1 MAKIHQPFT
10 DRKDEAGGRYHL
22 MFWMMVFFFVILGA
36 RLWYLQVIRGEELH
50 DRVESNRT
58 RTVELTPA
66 RGLIL
71 DRNGT
76 VLVDNE
82 GSFDLCIQ
90 KGQVKNADKLL
101 EEISAITGTDYDE
114 LQRQYQE
121 IKYPNANV
129 PLVKGLTRPELVAVE
144 SRRFR
149 LEGVSIQVNSHRH
162 PLIDVL
168 AAHTIGYVREIG
180 KEQLEAERKKMDEAV
195 RRLVSEG
202 ETREEAQKKVKRE
215 INPHRSGDLVGRSGL
230 EQSME
235 YYLHGR
241 PGLAERE
248 VNARERVLS
257 EVIKEMPESGY
268 NIRLTLDARLQAMAQ
283 SLLGDRAGAVVLLDP
298 RNFEILALASSPT
311 YRLSDFSG
319 GISAKKWKNLL
330 DDKFTP
336 LMHRAIAGQY
346 PPGSTYKIAVALAAL
361 SEGFIT
367 PTTTFHCSGS
377 MKIGNDTFRCHN
389 RFGHRTVD
397 LKKSLAV
404 SCDVYYYEVGRLMG
418 IDRMSRKV
426 GEFFGLGRTAGLE
439 LNSEN
444 GGLLPTTEWKLRRE
458 KRRWTQ
464 GDTVTASIGQG
475 YILTTPLQ
483 VAQMTAVLANGG
495 HLYRPHL
502 VREVVDVDGRVVKT
516 FEPELVSKVNTDP
529 AHIEAIKRGLEAV
542 VNEPGGTGRRAA
554 LPDVMVAG
562 KTGTSQ
568 VVSNKKVESYDRNR
582 IPYENRDHA
591 WFTGYAPAENPEV
604 VVAVLLEHTGG
615 GGTFAAPI
623 GGRMLA
629 AYFDPSIMPSIL
641 PPAQVQPDTPA
652 SWRAAVE

>member
-1 MAKIHQPFT
+1 MAKTHQPFSE
-10 DRKDEAGGRYHL
+10 RKDEAGGRYHL

-50 DRVESNRT
+50 DRIMVNRT
-58 RTVELTPA
+58 RAVELTPA
-66 RGLIL
+66 RGLIM

-82 GSFDLCIQ
+82 GSFDLCVQ
-90 KGQVKNADKLL
+90 KAQVKNSEKLL
-101 EEISAITGTDYDE
+101 EEISSITGVDYEE
-114 LQRQYQE
+114 LQRRYQD
-121 IKYPNANV
+121 IKTSTANT
-129 PLVKGLTRPELVAVE
+129 PLFKGLTRSELVAVE

-149 LEGVSIQVNSHRH
+149 LEGVSVQVNSHRH

-168 AAHTIGYVREIG
+168 AAHTIGYVREIS
-180 KEQLEAERKKMDEAV
+180 KEQLEAERKKADEAV

-202 ETREEAQKKVKRE
+202 ETREEAQKKVNLE
-215 INPHRSGDLVGRSGL
+215 QNPHRSGDLVGRGGI

-248 VNARERVLS
+248 VNAGEMVLN
-257 EVIKEMPESGY
+257 EVIREMPEPGY

-283 SLLGDRAGAVVLLDP
+283 SLLGERAGAIVLMDP

-311 YRLSDFSG
+311 FKLSDFTG
-319 GISAKKWKNLL
+319 GISTEKWQNILK
-330 DDKFTP
+330 DDFKP
-336 LMHRAIAGQY
+336 LIHRAIAGQY

-361 SEGFIT
+361 SEGIIT
-367 PTTTFHCSGS
+367 PQTTFNCPGS
-377 MKIGNDTFRCHN
+377 IKIGNDTFRCHN
-389 RFGHRTVD
+389 RFGHGVVD
-397 LKKSLAV
+397 LKRSLAV

-418 IDRMSRKV
+418 IDRMSGKI
-426 GEFFGLGRTAGLE
+426 GEFFGLGRPAGLE
-439 LNSEN
+439 LSSEL
-444 GGLLPTTEWKLRRE
+444 GGFLPTTEWKLRRE

-475 YILTTPLQ
+475 YVLTTPLQ

-495 HLYRPHL
+495 YFYRPHL
-502 VREVVDVDGRVVKT
+502 VKEVLDVDGRVVKT
-516 FEPELVSKVNTDP
+516 FEPELISKADADP
-529 AHIEAIKRGLEAV
+529 AHFEAIKRGLEAV

-554 LPDVMVAG
+554 LPDVVVAG

-582 IPYENRDHA
+582 ILYKDRDHA

-615 GGTFAAPI
+615 GGAFAAPI

-629 AYFDPSIMPSIL
+629 AYFDPTIMTSAL
-641 PPAQVQPDTPA
+641 PPAQVQPDPTV
-652 SWRAAVE
+652 SWRTAVE